1 MGTTTSSNFYK
12 EFGGRLSLT
21 ERSNRSGVKIPLLVD
36 TCILYLNRGF
46 LKTPN
51 LFNVPASRY
60 LIRKSDEKEK
70 LLLND
75 HEYVFRKKSI
85 KLYMRLIN
93 AGRIKAVPFRSIKDP
108 HILSGLLKSYF
119 ALLNPSLFT
128 YFLYDNFIAVQKQT
142 NMLAYIV
149 TMRSLFSA
157 LPSTNQAVL
166 LHVLQF
172 FRNLIQEGR
181 NTTNNHIIITTKNNN
196 NNNINNNKKNG
207 NMDNGKQGKKKH
219 TDLNSNNDINTLD
232 EIANEWGPILLRPP
246 SKFHHGKGSMSK
258 NNARESNNVKKMVME
273 RKASIQCL
281 KNCLQYFDA
290 IFHKSNEEEFVRLV
304 RENKKMGEKYNKHQ
318 SIIDAA
324 HSDVHVSKH
333 LRYQYIFA
341 VANKKRLRQLF
352 RRWKEN
358 AEMVLG
364 KRVVYDRLRIA
375 ENANAELKKK
385 VNMLKQALETASLHI
400 NVKKITHPLGASDV
414 NINDL
419 LEEKHY

>member
-1 MGTTTSSNFYK
+1 
-12 EFGGRLSLT
+12 
-21 ERSNRSGVKIPLLVD
+21 
-36 TCILYLNRGF
+36 
-46 LKTPN
+46 
-51 LFNVPASRY
+51 
-60 LIRKSDEKEK
+60 
-70 LLLND
+70 
-75 HEYVFRKKSI
+75 
-85 KLYMRLIN
+85 
-93 AGRIKAVPFRSIKDP
+93 
-108 HILSGLLKSYF
+108 
-119 ALLNPSLFT
+119 
-128 YFLYDNFIAVQKQT
+128 
-142 NMLAYIV
+142 
-149 TMRSLFSA
+149 
-157 LPSTNQAVL
+157 
-166 LHVLQF
+166 
-172 FRNLIQEGR
+172 
-181 NTTNNHIIITTKNNN
+181 
-196 NNNINNNKKNG
+196 
-207 NMDNGKQGKKKH
+207 
-219 TDLNSNNDINTLD
+219 
-232 EIANEWGPILLRPP
+232 
-246 SKFHHGKGSMSK
+246 
-258 NNARESNNVKKMVME
+258 ME

-281 KNCLQYFDA
+281 KNCLQYFDD